1 MFLKY
6 FLIIRRKNGK
16 TLREKKRYVKKNC
29 CIILYLYYF
38 SHFFSSMFLF
48 SKKLGYIC
56 SMISIN
62 MERREF
68 LKTTAG
74 AGLAFA
80 GANLFAYEGA
90 NESNNYDAKG
100 LPTTTFG
107 STGVLIPKIV
117 LGLGSRFCHID
128 SNREAFEMLNYALD
142 NGFYYWDTAHT
153 YDNTIALPPWKNK
166 PTELVISEVRVGEVV
181 KTRRKEIFLSTKVQA
196 REPSEAMKQIELSL
210 KRLHTDHL
218 DMLKIHGVET
228 MDEVNKMSQRG
239 GVIDILMRLKEE
251 KVTRFI
257 GFSCHVDNEMSAEMT
272 RRATFDSMLIA
283 MNHYRPE
290 QKPLGMAFPAAK
302 EKKMGLLLMKSVRPR
317 ETVEGLNAVDLIKY
331 ALSLDG
337 PDALVLGMDSID
349 VVKSNLEILRNFQKL
364 PPQRMQEL
372 ALHLA
377 PFYRH
382 ENLPWMQKGYTDGN
396 WKC

>member
-1 MFLKY
+1 
-6 FLIIRRKNGK
+6 
-16 TLREKKRYVKKNC
+16 
-29 CIILYLYYF
+29 
-38 SHFFSSMFLF
+38 
-48 SKKLGYIC
+48 
-56 SMISIN
+56 
-62 MERREF
+62 MERRDF
-68 LKTTAG
+68 LKTTVG
-74 AGLAFA
+74 AGLVFT
-80 GANLFAYEGA
+80 GANLFASEIA
-90 NESNNYDAKG
+90 DVVNEYDAKG
-100 LPTTTFG
+100 LPTTMFG
-107 STGVLIPKIV
+107 STGVRIPRIV

-128 SNREAFEMLNYALD
+128 TDREAYEMLNYALD

-153 YDNTIALPPWKNK
+153 YDNTIALPPWKKK

-210 KRLHTDHL
+210 KRLNTDRL

-228 MDEVNKMSQRG
+228 MDEVNKMSQKG
-239 GVIDILMRLKEE
+239 GVIDFVMRMKEE

-257 GFSCHVDNEMSAEMT
+257 GFSCHLDNEMSAEMT
-272 RRATFDSMLIA
+272 KRAPFDDMLIA
-283 MNHYRPE
+283 MNHYRPG

-317 ETVEGLNAVDLIKY
+317 ETVEGLQATDLIQY
-331 ALSLDG
+331 ALSIEG
-337 PDALVLGMDSID
+337 PDALVLGMDSLD
-349 VVKSNLEILRNFQKL
+349 VVKSNLAILRNFQKL
-364 PPQRMQEL
+364 PLERMQEL
-372 ALHLA
+372 ALQLA